1 MKDVVEYIVKS
12 LVNHPEQ
19 VVITEKVSDG
29 MTVYE
34 VKVNEADTGRVIG
47 KHGRIAKAVRAVV
60 KAAAAVNGD
69 EKVTVDII

>member
-12 LVNHPEQ
+12 LVNFPDE

-60 KAAAAVNGD
+60 KAAAAVND
-69 EKVTVDII
+69 DKKVTVDII

>member
-12 LVNHPEQ
+12 LVRNPDQ

-34 VKVNEADTGRVIG
+34 VKVSEEDTGRVIG

-60 KAAAAVNGD
+60 KAAAAVND
-69 EKVTVDII
+69 DQKVTVDII

>member
-12 LVNHPEQ
+12 LVNNPDE
-19 VVITEKVSDG
+19 VVITEKISEG

-34 VKVNEADTGRVIG
+34 VKVNENDTGRVIG

>member
-12 LVNHPEQ
+12 LVNFPDE
-19 VVITEKVSDG
+19 VVITEKVSEG

-60 KAAAAVNGD
+60 KAAAAVND
-69 EKVTVDII
+69 DKKVTVDII

>member
-12 LVNHPEQ
+12 LVNHPEE
-19 VVITEKVSDG
+19 VVITEKISEG

-34 VKVNEADTGRVIG
+34 VKVNENDTGRVIG